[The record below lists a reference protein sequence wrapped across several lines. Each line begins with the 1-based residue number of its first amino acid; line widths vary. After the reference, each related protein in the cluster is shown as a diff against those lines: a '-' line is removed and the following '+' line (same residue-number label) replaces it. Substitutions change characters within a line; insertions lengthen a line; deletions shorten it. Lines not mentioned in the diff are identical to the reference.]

1 MSIGRNVEFAN
12 FTCRFGSRHV
22 LLDFADEIVIPAFKD
37 TDLRRCF
44 GDITYFLHNVQL
56 LNLGSNHNPV
66 GVLAGRIVKTTS
78 VEREQ
83 TWKDGNLVKDHQ
95 SLDSAPSAL
104 FVLVLNNHK
113 LIYLPET
120 KDAPSLDA
128 FRALSH
134 KFISEKYKNF
144 LSIAQQRL
152 AANGQKVS
160 RRDVIKDIPPPN
172 VEVIALSS
180 KGSLEDFIGQFDIL
194 NEVRIRLID
203 PNDELDNEELFDD
216 LLQSKSLL
224 GAKTTELVHRN
235 PDGLSKDNAIEQLSG
250 VVQRGNTEVR
260 VGGKDQSGGTLRGNN
275 ENFKFKISVDAIS
288 ASISDAARK
297 LYEVFMSVVS
307 KGVLQIGTPAHDT
320 GEKVRAILKNNA

>member
-1 MSIGRNVEFAN
+1 V
-12 FTCRFGSRHV
+12 V
-22 LLDFADEIVIPAFKD
+22 PAFTD
-37 TDLRRCF
+37 PDLRRCF
-44 GDITYFLHNVQL
+44 GDITYFLHDVRL
-56 LNLGSNHNPV
+56 LNLGTERDPV

-83 TWKDGNLVKDHQ
+83 MWKDGKLVKDHQ

-144 LSIAQQRL
+144 LANRQHRL
-152 AANGQKVS
+152 AEQGEKVS
-160 RRDVIKDIPPPN
+160 RKDLMKDIPPPN

-180 KGSLEDFIGQFDIL
+180 KGSLEDFIGQFDML

-216 LLQSKSLL
+216 LLQSKALL

-235 PDGLSKDNAIEQLSG
+235 PDGLSKDKAIEQLSG
-250 VVQRGNTEVR
+250 IVQKGNTEVR

-275 ENFKFKISVDAIS
+275 DNFKFKISVEGVS
-288 ASISDAARK
+288 ASISDAAKK
-297 LYEVFMSVVS
+297 LYEVFSSVVS
-307 KGVLQIGTPAHDT
+307 KGVLQIGRPAHDT
-320 GEKVRAILKNNA
+320 VERVRAVLEHNA